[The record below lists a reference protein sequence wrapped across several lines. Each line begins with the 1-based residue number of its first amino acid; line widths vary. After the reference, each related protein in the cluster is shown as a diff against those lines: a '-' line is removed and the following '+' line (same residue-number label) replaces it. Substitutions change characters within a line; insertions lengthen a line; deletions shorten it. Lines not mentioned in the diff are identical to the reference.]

1 MTGKGYPIV
10 LTNLQSARCVVV
22 GGGQVAE
29 RKVEALLECEA
40 QVVVVSP
47 AITERIQGWAAE
59 GRLVH
64 TARTFEAGDLDGA
77 LLVFAATNSRE
88 VNAAVACAGRE
99 AHCLVNVADDPLAG
113 DFHTAAAVRQ
123 GDLLLAVSTG
133 GASPAIAALVRRK
146 LLAMFGPEYAA
157 LLDLLGALLVFAA
170 TNSREVNA
178 AVARAAREACC
189 LVNVADDPLAGDFH
203 TAAAVR
209 QGDLLLAVST
219 GGASPAV
226 AALVRRKLLAMFG
239 PEYAALL
246 ELLGALRSG
255 VSRDVPPA
263 DRPKIWRS
271 LATDEVLAWLRAGDS
286 ERARIYAEELIAR
299 AKAAQ
304 DV

>member
-10 LTNLQSARCVVV
+10 LTNLQAARCVVV

-29 RKVEALLECEA
+29 RKVEALLECNA
-40 QVVVVSP
+40 WVVVVSP
-47 AITERIQGWAAE
+47 TLTERLQGWAAE
-59 GRLVH
+59 GSLVH

-88 VNAAVACAGRE
+88 VNAAVARAGRE
-99 AHCLVNVADDPLAG
+99 VHALVNVADDPLAG
-113 DFHTAAAVRQ
+113 DFHTAAAARQ

-133 GASPAIAALVRRK
+133 GV
-146 LLAMFGPEYAA
+146 
-157 LLDLLGALLVFAA
+157 
-170 TNSREVNA
+170 
-178 AVARAAREACC
+178 
-189 LVNVADDPLAGDFH
+189 
-203 TAAAVR
+203 
-209 QGDLLLAVST
+209 
-219 GGASPAV
+219 SPAV

-271 LATDEVLAWLRAGDS
+271 LATDEVLAWLRVGDS

>member
-1 MTGKGYPIV
+1 MTGKPYPIV
-10 LTNLQSARCVVV
+10 LTDLQSACCVVV

-29 RKVEALLECEA
+29 RKVEALLECGA

-47 AITERIQGWAAE
+47 TIAERLQGWAAE

-88 VNAAVACAGRE
+88 VNAAVARAGRK
-99 AHCLVNVADDPLAG
+99 V
-113 DFHTAAAVRQ
+113 
-123 GDLLLAVSTG
+123 
-133 GASPAIAALVRRK
+133 GA
-146 LLAMFGPEYAA
+146 
-157 LLDLLGALLVFAA
+157 
-170 TNSREVNA
+170 
-178 AVARAAREACC
+178 

-255 VSRDVPPA
+255 VSRDVPLA